1 MPLLLKSYSLES
13 LPAFN
18 EAGCSMQAKICATA
32 MAQLCQR
39 TGTTVP
45 PQWHKS
51 ILANAESFRCILAD
65 PAYASFII
73 NFLID
78 DFKLQWNIL

>member
-1 MPLLLKSYSLES
+1 MKLAVVCKLRFVPLRWHNF
-13 LPAFN
+13 AN
-18 EAGCSMQAKICATA
+18 EL
-32 MAQLCQR
+32 AQLCQR
-39 TGTTVP
+39 IGTTVP

>member
-39 TGTTVP
+39 TGTTLP
-45 PQWHKS
+45 THWHNCATTVAQKYS
-51 ILANAESFRCILAD
+51 LLTQKAKIQKQVN
-65 PAYASFII
+65 
-73 NFLID
+73 
-78 DFKLQWNIL
+78 